1 MSKFTIYDKSGNV
14 LHESITEYS
23 GDGKVV
29 YTDSLEYNGSWMGE
43 CFITVSVKSPYPIN
57 FQIGDY
63 IDYRGERF
71 TLNNDPSVSK
81 KARRGTYGEAFVY
94 ENIKFEARQSELTE
108 IRFLDYVL
116 YDNELHYTSLPD
128 FPFYAADIDDYCDRL
143 QANTNRWCESNNF
156 AQADYWVF
164 LTPTTNEN
172 GYPLRTVQRL
182 VASGFTSGQACAMW
196 QEAYGEG
203 TYTEDEKKDV
213 SVDISKESI
222 WDSMQRIKN
231 DFGLNFIS
239 RGRSV
244 IVGSAG
250 VPTNRIFKYG
260 KGEGLYELERQA
272 DTEQAVVTKLFTYGS
287 DKNMPVR
294 YYGNISYS
302 YYATVARIY
311 ANYATSGLHYADFLI
326 DIDFKSTLF
335 TTRSQSYPGTADNP
349 NYIVEVQVDDITVR
363 GYVSKDYASDRC
375 RVYCEYTGGD
385 DDRDEPDE
393 EKMDA
398 FSEAIDTGSKVYF
411 VAGIDTKK
419 WPADKRENTASDL
432 PNNMAVSHLMLP
444 GFPTTSLYAWVIANG
459 GTAVEDTRNCDDY
472 GRATWEFDDV
482 EYDAFFSKNQ
492 YNPYILSVNFK
503 DIGIREASKVFDGS
517 DDTEEIYPTID
528 GTGYDV
534 IQGAEVIEDN
544 GVFEDGE
551 TEPTITL
558 TLPNFGVGFDLK
570 ELASNG
576 QNPTIFMKDGYCGSR
591 EFTFE
596 SGNVRKNQ
604 DGTYTIKAKRE
615 HDTLLDLWFPYSY
628 GVSCGGQAVADE
640 PYQVRAGDHYVLTG
654 IEMTSTYIEA
664 NAVKLL
670 GYSLKF
676 LSKNDYTRY
685 TYLPKVDEIEMAR
698 QHDDALASQ
707 GSVRSLYLTLKEGD
721 IMLFEDADLGIEGDV
736 FIDSL
741 HIKENGNNGIPTYE
755 VTLRDDKQVGAIQ
768 KIQNKIDSLSSSV
781 ASGGNNISNQY
792 LKNAINAYGSEIFL
806 RKDEPDTAQGTIG
819 FLQGLWVKA
828 KGLFGIDADGNG
840 KFNNVG
846 VKGWVNALTGIF
858 NTLKSGNFTQG
869 DLTGTGFQL
878 TNDDGTGASQL
889 VVDNIVARM
898 KFIANVLEVRKYV
911 SMGGNYVFSPAASVI
926 EQVDYY
932 DSNGTLL
939 GYQQIT
945 MPWLLRAIPLLAQ
958 TKIFSTKR
966 WIRNVGN
973 VNMNTVAK
981 FRCWIKAD
989 DGTTKTVN
997 TWQVGM
1003 LARCQ
1008 TMDLQQS
1015 EGGTHTD
1022 SNISGANKNR
1032 LYWREVVG
1040 TGSGRLTLDDGYDHN
1055 YIDLSNEPNHK
1066 LLNSDNPIVGDSVVC
1081 FGATTVALSNIIVIE
1096 TVGSDA
1102 PAFKEY
1108 LGVGLQHIG
1117 QDNASGEFPNFS
1129 LEDANHKST
1138 LMTRISPKSGNR
1150 FIAPEFIIQT
1160 GGTSVSMNAYMGIFV
1175 PGTSVA
1181 YANQE
1186 WSYAGSTWVCLVDN
1200 TTAIPS
1206 ESSQAWEMK
1215 VSKGSAPNV
1224 NMLLRTIF
1232 EKGLDV
1238 IKEKWAATNWNWVS
1252 MDSSQDTQY
1261 IEGHQSLRFVI
1272 PAGSSNE
1279 MMFYQSVLGILKP
1292 NTWYT
1297 FSFNLFAS
1305 KSVTFCIHNIEGSTY
1320 KNVYTDGKV
1329 IVDGVERTGVTN
1341 THNDVEIQVPTG
1353 GTLWDGKRHYITFKT
1368 NSNIVTGVNDTL
1380 KIGWYFSNQSAD
1392 AAQNFVLCMPKLEE
1406 GEVMTPYTAN
1416 DEDYIGADGED
1427 SFAFR
1432 TIPESVIVTEKR
1444 ANSGVSYD
1452 YPTRI
1457 QVKANIG
1464 GTDSNVTISSVTSD
1478 CLTVAKVT
1486 ESGEDKISISGVAT
1500 DYRYDP
1506 QHEHTYASATQG
1518 TIGVTGTCN
1527 GKSFSLSISVYFNR
1541 LGSMAIVVQADS
1553 VKEVATKTGFYDT
1566 EHGVDQLQLMGQYV
1580 RSSEENV
1587 SILSKSVSGL
1597 DNLLLGTELFTADN
1611 KLLHESADADGVVE
1625 YTGANDTPHIYTP
1638 ISLTAGEKYTIQ
1650 CKTDGT
1656 LASAHDG
1663 SGGTQIGKFTIWLR
1677 YTNPNDPTDYENF
1690 CFTSQD
1696 YDMHSEDL
1704 GNGVHRYWWTF
1715 QPTKSVTFWLRTNTY
1730 SDGTTVVS
1738 VNFWDI
1744 MLQSGSI
1751 ASGWVAPSRGTMS
1764 QIKQTAEEI
1773 DLSITNR
1780 LGETGIN
1787 INGNNRT
1794 IHLTAEHTTIDGDL
1808 TVPKVTTVKETGFKI
1823 EIDGSKFNV
1832 YNGQDKVGLSIG
1844 WDEYNNPF
1852 LFLSNADGSKSVKLT
1867 YDGIITDSGNFS
1879 SDSFAP
1885 VQYKKLEDNH
1895 SVTPTQANEGVYDGG
1910 NNPSSAGYSD
1920 YYVYTAGRNLVTGV
1934 YQNSD
1939 GKAEQRAECDGK
1951 TFSSNNASTVL
1962 TNKPYIAEGYYIGCM
1977 YSITKLNDNIHR
1989 KEVISFVS
1997 SSPFQGSPSIA
2008 GYIYIIKVTPISG
2021 SVQYYFCDKNGNNQV
2036 TTFDTNHIYNS

>member
-1 MSKFTIYDKSGNV
+1 M
-14 LHESITEYS
+14 TEA
-23 GDGKVV
+23 
-29 YTDSLEYNGSWMGE
+29 
-43 CFITVSVKSPYPIN
+43 TVSSYWISSKSL
-57 FQIGDY
+57 Y
-63 IDYRGERF
+63 I
-71 TLNNDPSVSK
+71 TLN
-81 KARRGTYGEAFVY
+81 
-94 ENIKFEARQSELTE
+94 
-108 IRFLDYVL
+108 
-116 YDNELHYTSLPD
+116 
-128 FPFYAADIDDYCDRL
+128 
-143 QANTNRWCESNNF
+143 ANG
-156 AQADYWVF
+156 D
-164 LTPTTNEN
+164 
-172 GYPLRTVQRL
+172 
-182 VASGFTSGQACAMW
+182 
-196 QEAYGEG
+196 
-203 TYTEDEKKDV
+203 
-213 SVDISKESI
+213 
-222 WDSMQRIKN
+222 
-231 DFGLNFIS
+231 
-239 RGRSV
+239 
-244 IVGSAG
+244 
-250 VPTNRIFKYG
+250 
-260 KGEGLYELERQA
+260 
-272 DTEQAVVTKLFTYGS
+272 
-287 DKNMPVR
+287 
-294 YYGNISYS
+294 
-302 YYATVARIY
+302 
-311 ANYATSGLHYADFLI
+311 
-326 DIDFKSTLF
+326 
-335 TTRSQSYPGTADNP
+335 P
-349 NYIVEVQVDDITVR
+349 NYIVGNTMAGSQILCFMRDIDGLDYDAGHNYRRWPLSCSPTFFNTNTAK
-363 GYVSKDYASDRC
+363 YVYVAIPRPGNPYDMAHVVFPSEKIDIYGKNESEEQIGSTDYYYVWLQGIISATNAGATQDRSWQQEIQTGTLSSD
-375 RVYCEYTGGD
+375 
-385 DDRDEPDE
+385 
-393 EKMDA
+393 
-398 FSEAIDTGSKVYF
+398 EAIDAGGDHTWWRYNAITDTVTFLKQIAMSATSWFNNIRLGSANNNLTG
-411 VAGIDTKK
+411 VAKADT
-419 WPADKRENTASDL
+419 SDL
-432 PNNMAVSHLMLP
+432 YVDS
-444 GFPTTSLYAWVIANG
+444 
-459 GTAVEDTRNCDDY
+459 
-472 GRATWEFDDV
+472 
-482 EYDAFFSKNQ
+482 
-492 YNPYILSVNFK
+492 
-503 DIGIREASKVFDGS
+503 
-517 DDTEEIYPTID
+517 
-528 GTGYDV
+528 
-534 IQGAEVIEDN
+534 
-544 GVFEDGE
+544 
-551 TEPTITL
+551 
-558 TLPNFGVGFDLK
+558 
-570 ELASNG
+570 
-576 QNPTIFMKDGYCGSR
+576 
-591 EFTFE
+591 
-596 SGNVRKNQ
+596 
-604 DGTYTIKAKRE
+604 
-615 HDTLLDLWFPYSY
+615 DTLVATPSY
-628 GVSCGGQAVADE
+628 LHSN
-640 PYQVRAGDHYVLTG
+640 Y
-654 IEMTSTYIEA
+654 
-664 NAVKLL
+664 
-670 GYSLKF
+670 
-676 LSKNDYTRY
+676 LSK
-685 TYLPKVDEIEMAR
+685 
-698 QHDDALASQ
+698 
-707 GSVRSLYLTLKEGD
+707 
-721 IMLFEDADLGIEGDV
+721 
-736 FIDSL
+736 
-741 HIKENGNNGIPTYE
+741 
-755 VTLRDDKQVGAIQ
+755 
-768 KIQNKIDSLSSSV
+768 
-781 ASGGNNISNQY
+781 
-792 LKNAINAYGSEIFL
+792 KN
-806 RKDEPDTAQGTIG
+806 PDTAQEQIG

-840 KFNNVG
+840 KFNNVDAAGDVSVGGNLG
-846 VKGWVNALTGIF
+846 VKGWISALTGIF

-932 DSNGTLL
+932 NSSGVLL
-939 GYQQIT
+939 GYQQIK

-958 TKIFSTKR
+958 TKIFSTKK

-1081 FGATTVALSNIIVIE
+1081 FGATTTALANVIVIE

-1108 LGVGLQHIG
+1108 MGVGLQHIG

-1160 GGTSVSMNAYMGIFV
+1160 GGTTVPMNAYMGIFV

-1181 YANQE
+1181 NSNQE

-1200 TTAIPS
+1200 TTTTPS
-1206 ESSQAWEMK
+1206 ESSQAWQKK
-1215 VSKGSAPNV
+1215 VSQGSAPNV
-1224 NMLLRTIF
+1224 NMLLNTVF
-1232 EKGLDV
+1232 ENGLDF
-1238 IKEKWAATNWNWVS
+1238 IHEKWDATEWGWLS

-1261 IEGHQSLRFVI
+1261 IEGHQSIRLVI
-1272 PAGSSNE
+1272 PSGVGNE
-1279 MMFYQSVLGILKP
+1279 TMLCQSVLGKLKP
-1292 NTWYT
+1292 DTWYT
-1297 FSFNLFAS
+1297 ISWYDFAS
-1305 KSVTFCIHNIEGSTY
+1305 KGYTFCIHNIIN
-1320 KNVYTDGKV
+1320 NVHTNLYADGKV
-1329 IVDGVERTGVTN
+1329 IVDGVEYSDTN
-1341 THNDVEIQVPTG
+1341 THNDVPITG
-1353 GTLWDGKRHYITFKT
+1353 TWEGKRHYITFKT
-1368 NSNIVTGVNDTL
+1368 KPVVEGVSPISTTNL
-1380 KIGWYFSNQSAD
+1380 ILGWYFINNSGS

-1406 GEVMTPYTAN
+1406 GQFATSYAANDDDYTA
-1416 DEDYIGADGED
+1416 Y
-1427 SFAFR
+1427 AFR

-1444 ANSGVSYD
+1444 ANSTVSYE

-1457 QVKANIG
+1457 QVKSNIG
-1464 GTDSNVTISSVTSD
+1464 GTDSNVTINSVTSD

-1541 LGSMAIVVQADS
+1541 LGSMAITVQGDS
-1553 VKEVATKTGFYDT
+1553 VKEVAQKAGFYDT
-1566 EHGVDQLQLMGQYV
+1566 EHGVDQLALMGQYV

-1677 YTNPNDPTDYENF
+1677 YVNPNDPTDYENF

-1738 VNFWDI
+1738 VNFWDV
-1744 MLQSGSI
+1744 MLQNGSI

-1787 INGNNRT
+1787 INGNDRT

-2036 TTFDTNHIYNS
+2036 TTLDINHIYNE